1 MRIFSNAF
9 ADGGPMPAVHAT
21 RQVAGG
27 ANVSPRFDWDRV
39 PAGTRSFA
47 LAMVDLHPVAHGWV
61 HWLVVDVPGDVRGLA
76 EGASNT
82 SSMPYGAREL
92 AGTRGERGY
101 SGPQPPPGTGDH
113 PYQTRLFALDV
124 ARLDIPDGASLT
136 EVETAVVDHVLAT
149 ATTTGLFGR

>member
-27 ANVSPRFDWDRV
+27 ANVSPRFDWDGV

-61 HWLVVDVPGDVRGLA
+61 HWLVVDVPGDARSLA
-76 EGASNT
+76 QGASG
-82 SSMPYGAREL
+82 SAAMPPGSREL
-92 AGTRGERGY
+92 AGTWGTSGY
-101 SGPQPPPGTGDH
+101 GGPQPPPGTGDH
-113 PYQTRLFALDV
+113 RYETRLLALDV
-124 ARLDIPDGASLT
+124 EQLDVAGDATLADVEGA
-136 EVETAVVDHVLAT
+136 AAGHVLGRAT
-149 ATTTGLFGR
+149 LTGVFGR